1 VRELSEMVR
10 ECEACEAEWTSWELL
25 VILLVRE
32 RGRENGSLKCDW
44 GEDERR
50 SSVASSSS
58 SSKAVMR

>member
-1 VRELSEMVR
+1 MR
-10 ECEACEAEWTSWELL
+10 ECEACEAVRTSWELL

-32 RGRENGSLKCDW
+32 RGGENGFIKCDW
-44 GEDERR
+44 GEEERG

>member
-1 VRELSEMVR
+1 MRELREMR
-10 ECEACEAEWTSWELL
+10 ERETCDAERMSWELL

-32 RGRENGSLKCDW
+32 RGGENGFNECDW